1 MTLSIIR
8 DAESHELVRDPHFQ
22 SQWTQL
28 YEDCPW
34 ATACQSPGFV
44 TAWHEAYK
52 DRYSPLVIAEFSP
65 SRDLI
70 GLLSLAT
77 ENSSGRM
84 VVAGAHQ
91 AEYKAWLALPSNG
104 SSFMEAALA
113 QLACET
119 DISTLSLRYI
129 PPGTPID
136 WITRSQGPWTCE
148 LKPHPRPIIPIGGG
162 SDVAPYLQE
171 KKSGKSM
178 RNCWNRLKRLGSLRL
193 DQIREAGQLALVFDQ
208 LIAYYDIRQGGIHGK
223 LPFQSD
229 LAKKPFHL
237 ALLRVPNLL
246 HVTLLK
252 AGQEI
257 ISACFGVTYR
267 NVYSGVMPIIS
278 PFHAADSPMQVHLL
292 MLLEQLH
299 QDGYSVFDLTAS
311 MDPFKERFA
320 ATYDSV
326 HVLSIY
332 FRRRDWIKQK
342 VTQRCEALARG
353 VLRSLQI
360 APNRALEHGQQL
372 IRVPLRTAPSALA
385 RKLIALSQTCW
396 SATELRV
403 YRCESKN
410 ARLLEDAPMWSR
422 DHLADL
428 LAFQSMEVWRTRAQ
442 FLAECLKRIEKGH
455 HFYTRV
461 ENGRLLHISWLIGNQ
476 EMNVVPETNQVFPF
490 PPGSA
495 FVYGSYTDPGSRG
508 HGLFRSA
515 LWQMLHY
522 AARAPGIRYVFIAVL
537 ADNKPA
543 CQVIKKVGFS
553 AVSVFVGRA
562 TIYGKYLRTSYR
574 TNYDAKRSRDL
585 EG

>member
-8 DAESHELVRDPHFQ
+8 GAESHELVRDPHFQ

-28 YEDCPW
+28 YEACPW

-52 DRYSPLVIAEFSP
+52 DRYSPLVVSEFSP
-65 SRDLI
+65 SRQLI

-77 ENSSGRM
+77 ENSSGRV
-84 VVAGAHQ
+84 VVAGGHQ

-119 DISTLSLRYI
+119 DISTLSLRYL

-136 WITRSQGPWTCE
+136 WIIRSQGPRTCE
-148 LKPHPRPIIPIGGG
+148 LHPHPRPIIPIGSGT
-162 SDVAPYLQE
+162 DLAAYLQE
-171 KKSGKSM
+171 KKSGKSV

-193 DQIREAGQLALVFDQ
+193 EQIREAGQLALVFDQ
-208 LIAYYDIRQGGIHGK
+208 LITYYDIRQGGMHGK
-223 LPFQSD
+223 FPFRSD

-252 AGQEI
+252 AGQET
-257 ISACFGVTYR
+257 ISASFGVTHH
-267 NVYSGVMPIIS
+267 NVYSGMMPMIS

-311 MDPFKERFA
+311 IDPFKERFA

-342 VTQRCEALARG
+342 VTQRCQALARR

-372 IRVPLRTAPSALA
+372 IGVPLRTAPSALA
-385 RKLIALSQTCW
+385 RKLMALSRTCW

-403 YRCESKN
+403 YRFESKN
-410 ARLLEDAPMWSR
+410 ARLLEDTPMWSR
-422 DHLADL
+422 DHLSDL
-428 LAFQSMEVWRTRAQ
+428 LAFQSMEVWRTRSQ
-442 FLAECLKRIEKGH
+442 YLAESLKRIEKGH
-455 HFYTRV
+455 HFYTHV
-461 ENGRLLHISWLIGNQ
+461 ENGRLLHISWLIENQ
-476 EMNVVPETNQVFPF
+476 EMKVVPETDQMFPF

-515 LWQMLHY
+515 LRQMLHY

-543 CQVIKKVGFS
+543 CHVLEKVGFS
-553 AVSVFVGRA
+553 AVSVFVG
-562 TIYGKYLRTSYR
+562 
-574 TNYDAKRSRDL
+574 
-585 EG
+585 